1 MKRSTLAAIGSA
13 GLLSVITVTACSS
26 ATSTSPTATAP
37 AASAAPA
44 SGTPSG
50 IVLPVAAN
58 PIANTAT
65 TPTLAITYAAVED
78 NVDPV
83 TGKAIDDR
91 LQLTLKNSGSTPLT
105 GIEVFYEM
113 TDVVTGAKEGYYQK
127 LDGLS
132 IPAGQDATVF
142 FDNKTDPGHY
152 PENQFSI
159 YRSSTNEVD
168 FAIQA
173 SAAGAKIATATA
185 VKATGTGEK
194 VD

>member
-1 MKRSTLAAIGSA
+1 MNRKILAAFGAA
-13 GLLSVITVTACSS
+13 GLLTAITVTGCSS
-26 ATSTSPTATAP
+26 TASTTSATRAPAP
-37 AASAAPA
+37 AASATAP
-44 SGTPSG
+44 GV
-50 IVLPVAAN
+50 VLPVAVN
-58 PIANTAT
+58 PIVNTAT
-65 TPTLAITYAAVED
+65 DPTLAITFAGVED
-78 NVDPV
+78 LVDPA

-91 LQLTLKNSGSTPLT
+91 LMLTLKNSGSTPLT
-105 GIEVFYEM
+105 GIGVYYQM

-127 LDGLS
+127 LDGLT
-132 IPAGQDATVF
+132 IPAGQAATVY